1 MSDAASDYGTVVH
14 RSDVSTVPPMF
25 QPAWK
30 ATPAR
35 DRFHGMGGDMFSPL
49 KLQQMFH
56 TPSPSS
62 RDEDV
67 PAVQAPS
74 VAAPLAP
81 VPSQREFTFR
91 ARNVPTSTP
100 MPPRPASHGRPPPST
115 PGGPPV
121 PLRLIHMN
129 VDARVRSGL
138 EQLAEEKSRE
148 ASRDESSPMPD
159 LDLRENKRMR
169 LGSYALNERRF
180 PLAYRRSGSTPRA
193 PSSGSF
199 PRSILKG
206 GTALG
211 ETPRGPASR
220 SISFADQLPSRVAEL
235 TPRTARLDHVLEELE
250 HMNLTQSV
258 RARPAPPPDTE
269 RSVVTNASFRLTKD
283 KLVELL
289 TDVAPWE
296 PDWATLTKIDLRAR
310 RLESCIGL
318 SEHLPQVEEVWID
331 HNLVAFAMGL
341 PPSVR
346 VLTASHNRLSELA
359 SFEHLQRLEVL
370 DVSHNEL
377 TSLLRTSARLT
388 QPSSTS
394 RACASSA
401 RTTTKSATCTASGPV
416 PRCTA

>member
-1 MSDAASDYGTVVH
+1 
-14 RSDVSTVPPMF
+14 MF

-62 RDEDV
+62 RDENTTVHPD
-67 PAVQAPS
+67 
-74 VAAPLAP
+74 PLAS

-91 ARNVPTSTP
+91 AKKVPSSTP
-100 MPPRPASHGRPPPST
+100 MPARPLTHTRPPPST

-121 PLRLIHMN
+121 PLRLIHLN
-129 VDARVRSGL
+129 VDARIRSGL

-159 LDLRENKRMR
+159 LDLRESKRMR
-169 LGSYALNERRF
+169 LGSYALSERRF
-180 PLAYRRSGSTPRA
+180 PLSYRHSAATPHV
-193 PSSGSF
+193 PTSGSF
-199 PRSILKG
+199 PRSILKANG
-206 GTALG
+206 APS
-211 ETPRGPASR
+211 ETPRGASR

-250 HMNLTQSV
+250 HMNLTQSLRV
-258 RARPAPPPDTE
+258 RPVPPADTE
-269 RSVVTNASFRLTKD
+269 RSTFTGASFRLTKD

-296 PDWATLTKIDLRAR
+296 PDWQTLKKIDLRAR

-318 SEHLPQVEEVWID
+318 SEHLPNVEEVWID

-346 VLTASHNRLSELA
+346 VLTAAHNRLSELA
-359 SFEHLQRLEVL
+359 SFEHLRRLEVL

-377 TSLLRTSARLT
+377 TSLLRTCPYLPSVSAPSTPTRASCRPQPDPGRARPRGMHVATPPQPRT
-388 QPSSTS
+388 Q
-394 RACASSA
+394 CA
-401 RTTTKSATCTASGPV
+401 
-416 PRCTA
+416 

>member
-62 RDEDV
+62 RDENE
-67 PAVQAPS
+67 APS
-74 VAAPLAP
+74 VTSQSLAP

-91 ARNVPTSTP
+91 ARNVPSSTP
-100 MPPRPASHGRPPPST
+100 MPPRPSSHGRPAPPPST

-129 VDARVRSGL
+129 VDARIRSGL

-159 LDLRENKRMR
+159 LDLRESKRMR
-169 LGSYALNERRF
+169 LGSYAASERRF
-180 PLAYRRSGSTPRA
+180 PLAYRHSAATPRA

-206 GTALG
+206 TTAVG

-258 RARPAPPPDTE
+258 RARPAPLMDTE
-269 RSVVTNASFRLTKD
+269 RSMISSASFRLTKD

-296 PDWATLTKIDLRAR
+296 PDWQTLTKVDLRAR

-318 SEHLPQVEEVWID
+318 GEHLPNVEEVWMD

-377 TSLLRTSARLT
+377 TSLLRTYLLDLR

-394 RACASSA
+394 RICVSSA
-401 RTTTKSATCTASGPV
+401 LITTRFATCRASVLVRHSTA
-416 PRCTA
+416 

>member
-35 DRFHGMGGDMFSPL
+35 DRFTGMGGDMFSPL

-62 RDEDV
+62 RDENV
-67 PAVQAPS
+67 EALPAPA
-74 VAAPLAP
+74 LLGP

-91 ARNVPTSTP
+91 ARNVPSSTP
-100 MPPRPASHGRPPPST
+100 MPPRPASHGRPPST

-129 VDARVRSGL
+129 VDARIRSGL

-169 LGSYALNERRF
+169 LGSYAPNERRF
-180 PLAYRRSGSTPRA
+180 PLAYRHSAVTPRA

-220 SISFADQLPSRVAEL
+220 SISFADQLPSRIAEL

-258 RARPAPPPDTE
+258 RARPAPSETE
-269 RSVVTNASFRLTKD
+269 RSVATNASFRLTKD

-296 PDWATLTKIDLRAR
+296 PDWETLKKIDLRAR

-318 SEHLPQVEEVWID
+318 SEHLPQVEEVWMD

-377 TSLLRTSARLT
+377 TSLLRTSQRLT

-394 RACASSA
+394 RTYANSA
-401 RTTTKSATCTASGPV
+401 QTTTRSATCMASEHV
-416 PRCTA
+416 RHCAA